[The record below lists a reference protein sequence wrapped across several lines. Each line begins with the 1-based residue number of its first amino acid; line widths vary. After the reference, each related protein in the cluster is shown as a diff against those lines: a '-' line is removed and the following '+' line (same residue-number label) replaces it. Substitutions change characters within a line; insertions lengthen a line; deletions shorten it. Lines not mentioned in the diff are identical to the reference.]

1 MNSLTNLKA
10 LFASLE
16 GKRRGGFGKKKEG
29 TRRKNGVL
37 GKEDFGGFNFL
48 HGTKSP

>member
-1 MNSLTNLKA
+1 MSSLTNLKT

-16 GKRRGGFGKKKEG
+16 GKRMDDFGKKKEG

-37 GKEDFGGFNFL
+37 GKEGFEGYNFL
-48 HGTKSP
+48 HGKKSP